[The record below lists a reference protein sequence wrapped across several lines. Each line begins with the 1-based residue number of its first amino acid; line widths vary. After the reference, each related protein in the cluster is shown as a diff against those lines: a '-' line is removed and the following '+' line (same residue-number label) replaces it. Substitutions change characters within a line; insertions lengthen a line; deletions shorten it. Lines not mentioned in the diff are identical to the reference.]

1 MSVPT
6 IKRGMRIVWK
16 PEWRDKGDDKYT
28 HIAVTD
34 EHPIDH
40 GFDTSTIEGN
50 DLFFIRPIQTGAGAH
65 MVESAEPYLP
75 VATLT
80 FMGLAKKSPKGGDGR
95 AGARVQL
102 RRTLGDRE
110 LSVTEETIPLST
122 FRQLFRRFA
131 KDCKVGVELRSGVEF
146 PDDKERM

>member
-1 MSVPT
+1 M

-16 PEWRDKGDDKYT
+16 PQWRDKGDDKYT
-28 HIAVTD
+28 FIAVTD
-34 EHPIDH
+34 EHPVDH
-40 GFDTSTIEGN
+40 GFDVSTIEGN
-50 DLFFIRPIQTGAGAH
+50 ERFFIRPIQTGGRVD

-80 FMGLAKKSPKGGDGR
+80 FMGIAKK
-95 AGARVQL
+95 GARVQL

-110 LSVTEETIPLST
+110 LSLAEETIPLST
-122 FRQLFRRFA
+122 FRQLFRCYA

-146 PDDKERM
+146 PDDGQKGSPL

>member
-1 MSVPT
+1 VSGAIV
-6 IKRGMRIVWK
+6 IKRGMRVVWK

-28 HIAVTD
+28 FIAVED
-34 EHPIDH
+34 QHPIT
-40 GFDTSTIEGN
+40 GSFGVSTLEGN
-50 DLFFIRPIQTGAGAH
+50 ELFFMRPIQTGGCAS

-80 FMGLAKKSPKGGDGR
+80 FMGIAKK
-95 AGARVQL
+95 GARVQL

-110 LSVTEETIPLST
+110 LSLTEETIPLST

-146 PDDKERM
+146 PEAKETL